1 MLSALPLTDQNIL
14 KPAQLTFWLKTA
26 VPLIFDGDAAI
37 QDAAIET
44 FEKVIPFLMMSNY
57 HSHPDWQK
65 TKRDTVNRYERIFY
79 DNSIFDRNLNNKKS
93 IPFCRYTK
101 EITSLF
107 QRNNAKWYRAWC
119 LFIRLMD
126 IEIPRSAT
134 ILNQFLGIVEPALR
148 SAVVTRRAE
157 GYLCWRVSIT
167 LFNNCQVRC

>member
-1 MLSALPLTDQNIL
+1 MLNAFFLQILELLSKMLSALPLTEQNIL

-79 DNSIFDRNLNNKKS
+79 DNSIFDRNLNYKKKS
-93 IPFCRYTK
+93 IPFQVHK
-101 EITSLF
+101 
-107 QRNNAKWYRAWC
+107 RNN
-119 LFIRLMD
+119 I
-126 IEIPRSAT
+126 T
-134 ILNQFLGIVEPALR
+134 I
-148 SAVVTRRAE
+148 STK
-157 GYLCWRVSIT
+157 
-167 LFNNCQVRC
+167 